1 MIPKNQHLSAK
12 RVDYLFKKGVKSSNN
27 YFIVKHLTTTQLAS
41 RFCVVVSVTL
51 APKAVPRNRLRRQI
65 YEIIRLQKGTFKKSF
80 DLMMIAK
87 PVLLQLKTQ
96 EELTK
101 AVLLT
106 LRPFL
111 T

>member
-1 MIPKNQHLSAK
+1 MIPKNQRLSGK

-27 YFIVKHLTTTQLAS
+27 YFIVKHLTTTQPTS
-41 RFCVVVSVTL
+41 RFCVAVSITL

-65 YEIIRLQKGTFKKSF
+65 YEIIRLHKGTFKKSY
-80 DLMMIAK
+80 DLMMVAK
-87 PVLLQLKTQ
+87 PTLLQIKNKEDLI
-96 EELTK
+96 K